1 MKDIFSIGD
10 KKYFSRLIEPADTA
24 VFDSGPVHP
33 VYSTFALARDAEWTC
48 RLFALDMKDDDE
60 EGIGTMISVNHLSPA
75 FPGDEISFTASVIR
89 ITGNEIVCNWEARKG
104 ERLIATGEQG
114 QKILKKEKI
123 EKIFRGIR

>member
-10 KKYFSRLIEPADTA
+10 KKYFSRVIEPADTA
-24 VFDSGPVHP
+24 AFDSGQVHP

-60 EGIGTMISVNHLSPA
+60 EGIGTMISVNHFSPA
-75 FPGDEISFTASVIR
+75 FPGDEIAFTASVKR
-89 ITGNEIVCNWEARKG
+89 ITGNEIICNWEARKG

-123 EKIFRGIR
+123 ENIFKSIR